1 MAKDLTTRVYES
13 LQPECQALILIV
25 VTIVFTIFSSFILL
39 LCLYVR
45 VSLGRFSS

>member
-1 MAKDLTTRVYES
+1 MAKDLTTGVYES
-13 LQPECQALILIV
+13 LQPKGQALTLIV
-25 VTIVFTIFSSFILL
+25 VTIIFTIFSSFALL